1 MESHCF
7 GLVRGMRRFKQDNVD
22 KCNPALFSDPV
33 RAQQAK
39 TRDLQNPPGVMSTNP
54 QRVCFSQ
61 VCVFF
66 GIEFHVKIQQSLR
79 CSGTISKSTKPW
91 RVIVLGLVVAWED
104 LSKILLISA
113 IQHCFPTQSER
124 NKRKQGSFK
133 TPRSLRGF
141 ASASFVDP
149 GHHVVW
155 NS

>member
-1 MESHCF
+1 VAWEDLSKIMLISATQHCF
-7 GLVRGMRRFKQDNVD
+7 PIQSERNRRKQEIFKTPPEWWARTLRGFASARF
-22 KCNPALFSDPV
+22 AF
-33 RAQQAK
+33 
-39 TRDLQNPPGVMSTNP
+39 
-54 QRVCFSQ
+54 
-61 VCVFF
+61 FF